1 MSGSV
6 RERNGLR
13 TCYFQTGRRWGVPSI
28 FRIQDSKQDHGEIAG
43 IEGGKNDSDKAW
55 EQVLESFKQQSL
67 KMQSVSHEAF
77 MVYSKNAMTMLE
89 ETSKTLKIQA
99 DKARIDIADIT
110 KEISEEGS
118 EYIHAARDNSPD
130 YIKDVIQ
137 VFSALP
143 EFNDISKL
151 QDFYLGIPYGS
162 ILVLAGFTSFMFTGS
177 TSAIRFGLILG
188 SSLLALSMSSLRAW
202 KLGKSPSLLMTGGQA
217 AIVSTIFLRQWRLL
231 VQNPS
236 ITQSL
241 MCLMSGA
248 MLMFYVYRIVI
259 IRGQKLDP
267 GSENH

>member
-1 MSGSV
+1 MLIV
-6 RERNGLR
+6 
-13 TCYFQTGRRWGVPSI
+13 Q
-28 FRIQDSKQDHGEIAG
+28 KQDHGEIAG
-43 IEGGKNDSDKAW
+43 IEGEKNDSDKAW

-151 QDFYLGIPYGS
+151 QDFYLGIPYGMYDFKS
-162 ILVLAGFTSFMFTGS
+162 THWFYILPVWELYA
-177 TSAIRFGLILG
+177 
-188 SSLLALSMSSLRAW
+188 
-202 KLGKSPSLLMTGGQA
+202 
-217 AIVSTIFLRQWRLL
+217 
-231 VQNPS
+231 
-236 ITQSL
+236 
-241 MCLMSGA
+241 
-248 MLMFYVYRIVI
+248 FY
-259 IRGQKLDP
+259 
-267 GSENH
+267 